1 MIYLDNAAST
11 QIHEDVLNS
20 MLPYLK
26 EQYGNPSSIH
36 RYGRLAHKA
45 IERSRKQIA
54 SLINAEPSEILF
66 TSGGTE
72 SNNTALRGIAMKNT
86 SGQIITSVI
95 EHDAIL
101 EPCKKLEQN
110 GFDVDYLPVNEF
122 GMVDSSVLKSH
133 ISDKTSL
140 VSIMFGNNEVGTIQS
155 ISELS
160 KICNENN
167 ILFHTDAV
175 QAVGKV
181 PIDVKKLGIDL
192 LSISSH
198 KLYGPKGIGALYIKN
213 GIDIDPVILGGGQER
228 GLRSGTENVSSIVG
242 FGKACE
248 MAKNNLN
255 ENISQIKK
263 LRDNLVEKVLHEIP
277 EVTLNG
283 HPQFR
288 LPNNAHFTFLGVN
301 GEDLIIKLD
310 EYGIA
315 ASTGSACSV
324 NTQKASHVLQAM
336 GFSHEQITGSLRLT
350 IGIFNNQKEIEQ
362 TVSVLKK
369 VVKELRSVS
378 PYKEKY
384 SFVLK
389 SKS

>member
-1 MIYLDNAAST
+1 LIYLDNAAST
-11 QIHEDVLNS
+11 QIHEDVLDS

-45 IERSRKQIA
+45 IEKARKQIA
-54 SLINAEPSEILF
+54 SIINAEPSEILF

-72 SNNTALRGIAMKNT
+72 SNNTALTGIVLKT
-86 SGQIITSVI
+86 PSSQIITSSI

-101 EPCKKLEQN
+101 EPCKKLSQN
-110 GFDVDYLPVNEF
+110 GFDVDYLPVNQF
-122 GMVDSSVLKSH
+122 GMVEPSDLKNH
-133 ISDKTSL
+133 ISEKTSL
-140 VSIMFGNNEVGTIQS
+140 VSIMFGNNEVGTIQA

-167 ILFHTDAV
+167 ILFHTDAI
-175 QAVGKV
+175 QAVGKI

-228 GLRSGTENVSSIVG
+228 GLRSGTENVANIVG

-248 MAKNNLN
+248 IAKNNLQ
-255 ENISQIKK
+255 ENISYTKK
-263 LRDNLVEKVLHEIP
+263 LRDILVEKVLDEIP

-283 HPQFR
+283 HPQSR
-288 LPNNAHFTFLGVN
+288 LCNNAHFTFLGVN

-336 GFSHEQITGSLRLT
+336 GFSLEQITGSLRLT
-350 IGIFNNQKEIEQ
+350 IGIFNDQKEIVE
-362 TVSVLKK
+362 TVDILKK
-369 VVKELRSVS
+369 TVQELRSVS
-378 PYKEKY
+378 PFKEKY
-384 SFVLK
+384 SFV
-389 SKS
+389 SKN

>member
-45 IERSRKQIA
+45 IEKARKQIA
-54 SLINAEPSEILF
+54 SLINAEPSEILL

-72 SNNTALRGIAMKNT
+72 SNNTALRGIAMKNI
-86 SGQIITSVI
+86 SGQIITSSI

-110 GFDVDYLPVNEF
+110 GFDVDYLPVNKF

-133 ISDKTSL
+133 ISDKTIL
-140 VSIMFGNNEVGTIQS
+140 VSIMFGNNEVGTIQL

-160 KICNENN
+160 KTCNENN
-167 ILFHTDAV
+167 IPFHTDAV
-175 QAVGKV
+175 QAVGKI
-181 PIDVKKLGIDL
+181 PLDVKKLGIDL

-228 GLRSGTENVSSIVG
+228 GLRSGTENVANIVG

-248 MAKNNLN
+248 IAKNNLN
-255 ENISQIKK
+255 ENIAQMKK
-263 LRDNLVEKVLHEIP
+263 LRDNLVEKVLNEIP
-277 EVTLNG
+277 EVILNG
-283 HPQFR
+283 HPQSR

-336 GFSHEQITGSLRLT
+336 GFSLEQITGSLRLT
-350 IGIFNNQKEIEQ
+350 IGIFNDQKEIDQ
-362 TVSVLKK
+362 TVGILKK
-369 VVKELRSVS
+369 VVQELRSVS
-378 PYKEKY
+378 PFKEKY
-384 SFVLK
+384 SFV
-389 SKS
+389 SKN